1 MFMTCHEHCNYT
13 ETSDTSETWGGPSLL
28 TPPLLAPS
36 PIVGPNR
43 SPERAGSDLKPLLF
57 GDASV
62 QGLQRATSC
71 GGGGGHYALLRRRCA
86 HATPPAGAL
95 SQRLACIACPS
106 LPQTLEPSLATR
118 SPRPELSPSP
128 APPLASPLASPPR
141 RSHPSISC
149 KRLRQA
155 VQEGRGAMVLQHVR
169 LRPLRRL
176 LLGRSDRGG
185 RPRRRRGR

>member
-1 MFMTCHEHCNYT
+1 MLCHEPNCNYT
-13 ETSDTSETWGGPSLL
+13 ETSDNGKPEKSPVLVNS
-28 TPPLLAPS
+28 PLLAPS

-86 HATPPAGAL
+86 HATPPAGAP
-95 SQRLACIACPS
+95 SQRLVCTACQS
-106 LPQTLEPSLATR
+106 LPQTLEPSLATC
-118 SPRPELSPSP
+118 SPRPELPPSLT
-128 APPLASPLASPPR
+128 PPLASPLASPPR
-141 RSHPSISC
+141 RSHPSISR

-169 LRPLRRL
+169 LRPL
-176 LLGRSDRGG
+176 
-185 RPRRRRGR
+185 